1 MTGQSMKGRRILI
14 VDDNEANLYLLR
26 ALLEGHGCE
35 VATATNG
42 ANALDVARQ
51 NLPDLIVSDVLMP
64 VMDGFA
70 LCREWKKDARLR
82 TIPFVFYTAT
92 YTDERDEQ
100 FGLSLGAERFV
111 VKPEEPDVLLAII
124 CEAIQRV
131 GSPPAG
137 RVRPASKAHAGSP
150 NAAPEADEAS
160 YLALYN
166 KTLVRKLEAKMAQLE
181 QANLELRESRRDLEE
196 AQRVAHV
203 GSWTLDQRTGSVTW
217 SPEMYRILELD
228 PDGPALGF
236 AEMSTVLSA
245 DSLGLVT
252 SAVERAIQT
261 GEPWNIVCEMAQPDG
276 ARGWVAINGIVEH
289 DPSGAMTGIHGTLQD
304 VTERERTLAALKA
317 SERHARELVD
327 DSADGILVSGSD
339 GRYVEAN
346 PAMCR
351 ILQYSREELLTMHA
365 GDLTA
370 ADDPIGN
377 VAMRERLA
385 EPAGEAGILTER
397 RYRRR
402 DGTSVPVEVRFM
414 ALSDARLHR
423 SVRDISERLAA
434 EAVEVREA
442 RIRAGLT
449 EALQHV
455 AADATVEE
463 AGQAICDA
471 LSTLPGVDFTSID
484 AFLGEG
490 EVTMLAGT
498 LPSVFPSHPGD
509 ALPPERA
516 RYLQARAAQGP
527 WADYSEA
534 PAGFGP
540 GGDEIAQT
548 GVRAAVFGPIVHGD
562 HVDGLLVIGTADE
575 AFTHTLVERMPGL
588 AAFTATSSGLL
599 AERLHARRREA
610 ELRAALTSVLSAAA
624 FHPVF
629 QPIVDLES
637 REVVGYEALSR
648 FDSGQQPDRCFADA
662 WSVGLGP
669 DLELATA
676 EMAVAAARRLPAGRW
691 LDVNVSP
698 RLFRDPDR
706 FRALFLR
713 TERPIVIEI
722 TEHETIS
729 DYGAIREV
737 IHGLGNDVRLAVDD
751 AGAGI
756 ANFGHIIEL
765 RPDLVKLDI
774 SIVRSV
780 NTDLGRQAVVVG
792 MRYFAR
798 TAGCRLVA
806 EGIEIEAEAA
816 TLAQL
821 GVKFGQGYLFG
832 HPEPVEAWA
841 ATRKK
846 A

>member
-1 MTGQSMKGRRILI
+1 MTGPSMGGRRVLI
-14 VDDNEANLYLLR
+14 VDDNETNLYLLR

-42 ANALDVARQ
+42 ADALEVARR
-51 NLPDLIVSDVLMP
+51 NLPGLVVSDILMP

-70 LCREWKKDARLR
+70 LCREWKKDGRLK

-111 VKPEEPDVLLAII
+111 VKPQEPDVLIAII
-124 CEAIQRV
+124 SEAIKQV
-131 GSPPAG
+131 GSPPA
-137 RVRPASKAHAGSP
+137 RRDRPASKAHAGSP
-150 NAAPEADEAS
+150 SGAPEADEAG
-160 YLALYN
+160 YLAPYN
-166 KTLVRKLEAKMAQLE
+166 KALVRKLEGKMAQLE
-181 QANLELRESRRDLEE
+181 QVNLELRESRRDLQE
-196 AQRVAHV
+196 AQQVARV
-203 GSWTLDQRTGSVTW
+203 GSWALDPATGRTTW
-217 SPEMYRILELD
+217 SPEMHRILELD

-236 AEMSTVLSA
+236 ADMSAVFSA
-245 DSLGLVT
+245 ESLGLVT
-252 SAVERAIQT
+252 AAVERAIKT
-261 GEPWNIVCEMAQPDG
+261 GEPWHLDLEIARPDG
-276 ARGWVAINGIVEH
+276 AQGWVAIDGVVEH
-289 DPSGAMTGIHGTLQD
+289 DYTGALVQLHGTMQD
-304 VTERERTLAALKA
+304 VTERERTMAALRA
-317 SERHARELVD
+317 SELRARELVE
-327 DSADGILVSGSD
+327 DSADGILVSD
-339 GRYVEAN
+339 ETGRYVEAN

-351 ILQYSREELLTMHA
+351 MLGYSREELLTMSA

-370 ADDPIGN
+370 ADDPVGN
-377 VAMRERLA
+377 VEMRKRLA

-414 ALSDARLHR
+414 ALSDARLYR

-434 EAVEVREA
+434 QADAAREA

-449 EALQHV
+449 EVLQHI
-455 AADATVEE
+455 AAEATVEE

-484 AFLGEG
+484 GFLGKG

-498 LPSVFPSHPGD
+498 LPASFPTRPGD
-509 ALPPERA
+509 ALPPDRA

-527 WADYSEA
+527 WADSSGA

-548 GVRAAVFGPIVHGD
+548 GVCAAVFDPIVHGD

-575 AFTHTLVERMPGL
+575 AFAQTLVERMPGL
-588 AAFTATSSGLL
+588 AAYTATSSGLL

-610 ELRAALTSVLSAAA
+610 ELRASLTAVLSAAA

-629 QPIVDLES
+629 QPIVDLDS

-648 FDSGQQPDRCFADA
+648 FDSGQRPDLCFADA

-676 EMAVAAARRLPAGRW
+676 EMAVAVAKRLPAGRW
-691 LDVNVSP
+691 LEVNVSP
-698 RLFRDPDR
+698 RLLADPER
-706 FRALFLR
+706 LRALLLR

-756 ANFGHIIEL
+756 ANLGHIVEL
-765 RPDLVKLDI
+765 RPDLVKIDI
-774 SIVRSV
+774 SLVRSV
-780 NTDLGRQAVVVG
+780 NTNLGRQAVVVG
-792 MRYFAR
+792 MRHFAR

-806 EGIEIEAEAA
+806 EGVEIEAEAA

-821 GVKFGQGYLFG
+821 GVKLGQGYLFG

-841 ATRKK
+841 ASRKK